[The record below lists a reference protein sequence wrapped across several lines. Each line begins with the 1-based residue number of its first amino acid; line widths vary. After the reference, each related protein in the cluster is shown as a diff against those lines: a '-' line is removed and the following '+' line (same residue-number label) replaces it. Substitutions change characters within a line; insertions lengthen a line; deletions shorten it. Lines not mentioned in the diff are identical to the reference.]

1 MPTPDFISQNS
12 RFFENLLEHRFL
24 FDLRRHLVLRK
35 EPLLLNVLKSE
46 VDAFGFDLVL
56 SVGEHTYHIQ
66 MKTRSGVPPTNS
78 YDLAESLWRLP
89 NACAIW
95 MLYDANTIEPTGYY
109 VLGNPLPPIDGFAAS
124 ARRGFRKV
132 KMQRANHVRLSLAQ
146 LAHVL
151 FPESSD
157 SASDG

>member
-1 MPTPDFISQNS
+1 MPAPDFIAQNS

-24 FDLRRHLVLRK
+24 FDLRRHLVLRP

-56 SVGEHTYHIQ
+56 SVSERTYHVQ
-66 MKTRSGVPPTNS
+66 MKTRSGAPPSNS

-95 MLYDANTIEPTGYY
+95 MLYDSTTIEPTTYY
-109 VLGNPLPPIDGFAAS
+109 LLGNPWPPLEDFVAS
-124 ARRGFRKV
+124 DRSGFRKV
-132 KMQRANHVRLSLAQ
+132 KMQRANHPRLSLQQ
-146 LAHVL
+146 LANVM
-151 FPESSD
+151 FPEKALLS
-157 SASDG
+157 